1 MQTSFMHSLKKHPG
15 ILLVSLLIIF
25 FLVWGFWPKAPLVDA
40 SKARIAPMA
49 VTIKEDGKTRL
60 IDRYSIAAPVNG
72 MTCKMHL
79 KVGQYVNKD
88 QTLLSIS
95 PLPAPV
101 LDARA
106 RAAAQQKVASAKAA
120 LSSAKQQANASQA
133 SASQAALEAQRL
145 KPLLTKGLI
154 SQDQYDKAK
163 TLSQSA
169 QANLRSAQFQVD
181 VAKHELEAALT
192 TLQYSNNSNTDD
204 LEHLEVTSP
213 IDGQILKVSR
223 ECQGPVS
230 IGEVLLEVGNPD
242 ALEVEVDL
250 LSADAVKLEAGMKVI
265 FKRWGGEH
273 DLQGRVKLIEPV
285 GFTKVSALGVEEQ
298 RVWVIVE
305 FTSPLK
311 AWQRLGDGYRVEAE
325 FILWQQDQVLQVPS
339 SAVFRHQSGWA
350 VFAIKDSVARLQNIQ
365 PGKRNGLWVEVIS
378 GLENGH
384 QVINHPNDKIE
395 DGTKVK
401 IYNVSNAE

>member
-1 MQTSFMHSLKKHPG
+1 MQTSLTYSLKKHPG
-15 ILLVSLLIIF
+15 ILLVSLLIIV
-25 FLVWGFWPKAPLVDA
+25 FLAWGFWPKAQLVDA
-40 SKARIAPMA
+40 SQVKIAPMA

-79 KVGQYVNKD
+79 KVGQLVKKD
-88 QTLLSIS
+88 QTLLTIS

-101 LDARA
+101 LDARS

-120 LSSAKQQANASQA
+120 LSSAKQQVNASQA
-133 SASQAALEAQRL
+133 SASQVELEAQRL

-154 SQDQYDKAK
+154 SKDKYDKATTSAK
-163 TLSQSA
+163 SA

-192 TLQYSNNSNTDD
+192 TLQYSSNSNIED
-204 LEHLEVTSP
+204 LEQLAVASP
-213 IDGQILKVSR
+213 IDGQILKVNR

-230 IGEVLLEVGNPD
+230 IGEALLEVGNPD

-250 LSADAVKLEAGMKVI
+250 LSSDAVKLDTGMKVV
-265 FKRWGGEH
+265 FQRWGGEH
-273 DLQGRVKLIEPV
+273 DLQGRVKLVEPV

-311 AWQRLGDGYRVEAE
+311 TWQRLGDGYRVEAE

-350 VFAIKDSVARLQNIQ
+350 VFVIQNNKARLQNIK
-365 PGKRNGLWVEVIS
+365 PGKRNGLWVEVLS
-378 GLENGH
+378 GLKKGN

-395 DGTKVK
+395 DGSSVK
-401 IYNVSNAE
+401 IYNLSNTE